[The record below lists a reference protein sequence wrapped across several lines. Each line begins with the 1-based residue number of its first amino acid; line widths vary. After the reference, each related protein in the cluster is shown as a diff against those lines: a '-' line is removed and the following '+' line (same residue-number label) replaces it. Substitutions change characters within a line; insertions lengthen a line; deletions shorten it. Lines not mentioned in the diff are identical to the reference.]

1 MKKLLLLTLV
11 LLVSGAMLAQGSK
24 ETRVT
29 KSILAFHGGPS
40 FPMGDFKDNNID
52 NEEAGFAKTGFT
64 IDLNY
69 GYQFH
74 KNAGIAAGVFF
85 NKYKASNVTIEI
97 IDGSEVPELVDLKL
111 DNWQFYGITAGPM
124 LTFDLAKSIAADLRV
139 MGGIANAKTPT
150 IVYEHTVAADKD
162 WSVAPVI
169 QGGLNLRIG
178 TSNSLFVF
186 AGVDYMYMKPKFD
199 INFLE
204 GYEEDAPDRVHQKIS
219 VLNLTGGIG
228 IKF

>member
-1 MKKLLLLTLV
+1 MKKLLLMTLV

-24 ETRVT
+24 QTGIM
-29 KSILAFHGGPS
+29 KSTLAFHAGPS

-74 KNAGIAAGVFF
+74 KNAGIGAAVFF
-85 NKYKASNVTIEI
+85 NQYNATDETFDFTVGERN
-97 IDGSEVPELVDLKL
+97 GELITLSM
-111 DNWQFYGITAGPM
+111 DNWKLYGITAGPM
-124 LTFDLAKSIAADLRV
+124 LTFDLGKNIMTDLRL
-139 MGGIANAKTPT
+139 MGGVANAKTPK
-150 IVYEHTVAADKD
+150 ISYEGETMVKAE
-162 WSVAPVI
+162 WNFAPVL
-169 QGGLNLRIG
+169 QGGLDLRIG
-178 TSNSLFVF
+178 TGKNMFIF
-186 AGVDYMYMKPKFD
+186 TNVDYMYMKPEFQ
-199 INFLE
+199 LE
-204 GYEEDAPDRVHQKIS
+204 DYEGNELDKVKQKIS